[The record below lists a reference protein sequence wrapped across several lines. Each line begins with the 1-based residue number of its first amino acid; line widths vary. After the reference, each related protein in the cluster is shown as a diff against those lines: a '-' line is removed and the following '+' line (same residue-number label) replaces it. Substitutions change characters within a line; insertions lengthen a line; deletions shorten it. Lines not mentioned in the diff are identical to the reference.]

1 MKKNILLVLFSLL
14 FLVNFA
20 QNETEKYE
28 TKNWTLSTNLVSQPY
43 LFQPK
48 NSLPNIFTGVGITR
62 YFGKFGI
69 RLNYQHYDNNK
80 SDRFLLDSVSVRE
93 NTFFRENALKLGVE
107 YKKDYA
113 DILALRLFVDYAYI
127 PFTSESEIYENR
139 ENPIFLAKNKGICHG
154 AILGIGIDWKFS
166 EHFSFG
172 AETRLDFL
180 YSEQNQKIEN
190 FSLGKSVEYQVSENT
205 MNLKLIGNVSFNYH
219 F

>member
-1 MKKNILLVLFSLL
+1 MIFSLL

-20 QNETEKYE
+20 QNETEKHE

-43 LFQPK
+43 LFRPK
-48 NSLPNIFTGVGITR
+48 NNLPNVFTGVGITK

-127 PFTSESEIYENR
+127 PFNSESEIYEDR

-154 AILGIGIDWKFS
+154 AILGVGMDWNFS

-180 YSEQNQKIEN
+180 YSEQNQKIQN
-190 FSLGKSVEYQVSENT
+190 FSLGKTVEYQISENT
-205 MNLKLIGNVSFNYH
+205 MNLKLIGNVRFNYH